1 MLQQVSLSQLQ
12 ASVADEFKFSEFESY
27 DSDFDGTRIRF
38 AIRCTR
44 RFILIEKE
52 NKK

>member
-27 DSDFDGTRIRF
+27 DSDFDVELELD
-38 AIRCTR
+38 
-44 RFILIEKE
+44 LISAVLEDLF
-52 NKK
+52 

>member
-27 DSDFDGTRIRF
+27 DSSLDVELELD
-38 AIRCTR
+38 
-44 RFILIEKE
+44 ILGAMLEE
-52 NKK
+52 LF